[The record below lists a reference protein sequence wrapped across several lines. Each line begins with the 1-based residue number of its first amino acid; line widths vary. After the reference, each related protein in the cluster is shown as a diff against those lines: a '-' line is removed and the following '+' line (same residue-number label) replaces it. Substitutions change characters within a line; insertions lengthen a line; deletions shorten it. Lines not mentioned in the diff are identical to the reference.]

1 MIIRFIYTLNYSKN
15 VISADN
21 QQESLDAEWIVG
33 FVDGEGC
40 FHVAINR
47 QYKMKIGWQVLP
59 EFRIV
64 QHKRD
69 IDILHKIQKTLG
81 IGQVTRNHG
90 DRFEVRVRG
99 IQNLKK
105 LINFFYKH
113 NLQTTKK
120 ENFELFCQIIDLME
134 NKEHLTQEGLNK
146 IALLASSMNN
156 RVKSKYLE
164 SSETIC
170 RTSDHINQTK
180 I

>member
-1 MIIRFIYTLNYSKN
+1 ML
-15 VISADN
+15 SADN

-40 FHVAINR
+40 FHVAINK
-47 QYKMKIGWQVLP
+47 QPKMKIGWQVLP

-69 IDILHKIQKTLG
+69 IQILYKIRNTLG
-81 IGQVTRNHG
+81 IGQITRNHG
-90 DRFEVRVRG
+90 DRFEVRIRG
-99 IQNLKK
+99 LENLKK
-105 LINFFYKH
+105 LISFFQEH
-113 NLQTTKK
+113 NLQTIKK
-120 ENFELFCQIIDLME
+120 ENFEIFCKIIDLME
-134 NKEHLTQEGLNK
+134 NKEHLTKEGLNK

-170 RTSDHINQTK
+170 RTSNYDNSMK

>member
-1 MIIRFIYTLNYSKN
+1 MIRFIYTLNYSNN

-21 QQESLDAEWIVG
+21 QQESLDSEWIVG

-40 FHVAINR
+40 FHVAINK
-47 QYKMKIGWQVLP
+47 QPKMKIGWQVLP

-69 IDILHKIQKTLG
+69 INILYNIQYTLG

-90 DRFEVRVRG
+90 DRFEVRIRG
-99 IQNLKK
+99 LENLKK
-105 LINFFYKH
+105 LINFFHKH
-113 NLQTTKK
+113 NLQTTKR
-120 ENFELFCQIIDLME
+120 ENFELFCQIIYLIE
-134 NKEHLTQEGLNK
+134 NREHLTQEGLNK

-170 RTSDHINQTK
+170 RTSDYNNQKK

>member
-1 MIIRFIYTLNYSKN
+1 M
-15 VISADN
+15 SADN

-40 FHVAINR
+40 FHVAINK
-47 QYKMKIGWQVLP
+47 QPKMKIGWQVLP

-69 IDILHKIQKTLG
+69 IDILYKIQKNLG
-81 IGQVTRNHG
+81 IGQITRNHG
-90 DRFEVRVRG
+90 DRFEVRIRG
-99 IQNLKK
+99 LENLKK
-105 LINFFYKH
+105 LIKFFEKH
-113 NLQTTKK
+113 HLQTTKK
-120 ENFELFCQIIDLME
+120 KNFELFCQIIYLME
-134 NKEHLTQEGLNK
+134 RKDHLNQKGLMK

-170 RTSDHINQTK
+170 RTSDYNDQMK

>member
-1 MIIRFIYTLNYSKN
+1 VK
-15 VISADN
+15 SADN
-21 QQESLDAEWIVG
+21 QQESLDAEWIAG

-47 QYKMKIGWQVLP
+47 QPKMILGWQVLP

-69 IDILHKIQKTLG
+69 IKILYEIQKTLG
-81 IGQVTRNHG
+81 VGQVTRNHG

-105 LINFFYKH
+105 LIDFFQKHPLQTIKKH
-113 NLQTTKK
+113 N
-120 ENFELFCQIIDLME
+120 FEKFSQIIILME
-134 NKEHLTQEGLNK
+134 QNEHLTETGLKK

-156 RVKSKYLE
+156 HVKSKYLE
-164 SSETIC
+164 SSETIR
-170 RTSDHINQTK
+170 RTLSDE
-180 I
+180 

>member
-1 MIIRFIYTLNYSKN
+1 ML
-15 VISADN
+15 SADN

-40 FHVAINR
+40 FHVAINK
-47 QYKMKIGWQVLP
+47 QPKMKIGWQVLP

-69 IDILHKIQKTLG
+69 IKILYKIRNTLG
-81 IGQVTRNHG
+81 IGQITRNHG
-90 DRFEVRVRG
+90 DRFEVRIRG
-99 IQNLKK
+99 LENLKK
-105 LINFFYKH
+105 LINFFQEH

-120 ENFELFCQIIDLME
+120 ENFGIFCKIINLME
-134 NKEHLTQEGLNK
+134 QKEHLTQEGLNK

-170 RTSDHINQTK
+170 RTSNYDNSMK

>member
-1 MIIRFIYTLNYSKN
+1 VL
-15 VISADN
+15 SADN

-40 FHVAINR
+40 FHVAINK
-47 QYKMKIGWQVLP
+47 QPKMKIGWQVLP

-69 IDILHKIQKTLG
+69 IQILYKIRNTLG
-81 IGQVTRNHG
+81 IGQITRNHG
-90 DRFEVRVRG
+90 DRFEVRIRG
-99 IQNLKK
+99 LENLKK
-105 LINFFYKH
+105 LISFFQEH
-113 NLQTTKK
+113 NLQTIKK
-120 ENFELFCQIIDLME
+120 ENFEIFCKIIDLME
-134 NKEHLTQEGLNK
+134 NKEHLTKEGLNK

-170 RTSDHINQTK
+170 RTSNYDNSMK

>member
-1 MIIRFIYTLNYSKN
+1 M
-15 VISADN
+15 SADN

-40 FHVAINR
+40 FHVAINK
-47 QYKMKIGWQVLP
+47 QPKMKIGWQVLP

-69 IDILHKIQKTLG
+69 IDILYKIQNSIG
-81 IGQVTRNHG
+81 IGHVTRNHG

-99 IQNLKK
+99 LENLKK
-105 LINFFYKH
+105 LINFFNKYPLK
-113 NLQTTKK
+113 TTKK
-120 ENFELFCQIIDLME
+120 ENFEIFSKIISIME
-134 NKEHLTQEGLNK
+134 HKEHLTIEGLNK
-146 IALLASSMNN
+146 IALLSSSMNN

-170 RTSDHINQTK
+170 RTSNFNDKMK